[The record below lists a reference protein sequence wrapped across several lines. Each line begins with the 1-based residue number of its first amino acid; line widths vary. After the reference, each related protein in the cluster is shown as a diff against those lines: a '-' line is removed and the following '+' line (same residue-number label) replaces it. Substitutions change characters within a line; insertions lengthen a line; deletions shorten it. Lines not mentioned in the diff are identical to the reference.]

1 MSAGNPFPRIK
12 QVPDRIPTILPIPE
26 AAAQALFNK
35 GLLGPSAETLTS
47 TPRTQENVKMA
58 VSRIIVPVIL
68 EDLAFLGLDEPDIRI
83 VADWMPEM
91 PAAPAGKLPPLVTHG
106 RVCLSAFT
114 HIFCL
119 LCRATGA
126 STTAHRRYKDAFYGE
141 RIHIVI
147 DADHN
152 AAQMYLS
159 DNLRDALNDGLTC
172 WAQGR

>member
-1 MSAGNPFPRIK
+1 MSARTPFVKLQRAPD
-12 QVPDRIPTILPIPE
+12 QVPTILPMTP

-35 GLLGPSAETLTS
+35 GQLGPSAETLAA
-47 TPRTQENVKMA
+47 TPRTQENVKTA
-58 VSRIIVPVIL
+58 VSCIILPVIL
-68 EDLAFLGLDEPDIRI
+68 EDLAFLGLDEPDIR
-83 VADWMPEM
+83 VLAEWMPEV

-114 HIFCL
+114 TIFCL

-126 STTAHRRYKDAFYGE
+126 SATAYRRYENAFGGE

-152 AAQMYLS
+152 AVKMYMAI
-159 DNLRDALNDGLTC
+159 DLRDALNDGFTC

>member
-1 MSAGNPFPRIK
+1 MAAGNPFPRIK

-47 TPRTQENVKMA
+47 TPRTQENVKMV
-58 VSRIIVPVIL
+58 VSRIILPVIL
-68 EDLAFLGLDEPDIRI
+68 EDLAFMGLDEPDIRI

-91 PAAPAGKLPPLVTHG
+91 PAVPAGKLPPLVTRG

-114 HIFCL
+114 HLFCL

-126 STTAHRRYKDAFYGE
+126 STTAHRRYKDAFRGE

-147 DADHN
+147 DADRN
-152 AAQMYLS
+152 AVRMHLAP
-159 DNLRDALNDGLTC
+159 DLREALKDGYRC